1 MSDITMNRCD
11 PPSAPVTTPASSRP
25 TRLWCSRA
33 ASTPSSL
40 SSWGDVHRA
49 RVEELH
55 GDRSVQDL
63 VGGAVD
69 HRHPALSDG
78 ALDAVPAVEERRA
91 SSSSCPMRSS
101 SSVSAGNDASSHPG
115 GRTVRRATFGGP
127 NASAGTPS
135 DHRPAGSVVG
145 MHTHGE
151 TAWEDRVAALW
162 DDTAVGDENGS
173 PACATSPRSHRTR
186 RSVAFELGGA
196 FDSGGREADAHERY
210 AAATA
215 AGLATVDPDRA
226 ARMVVQHASTLRNL
240 GRVDEA
246 IAMLRDAPNHPST
259 GAASRVFLAL
269 ALHSAGRVD
278 EALRVAIEAVEPTL
292 PRYNRSVRAYAAALT
307 DTRSR

>member
-1 MSDITMNRCD
+1 
-11 PPSAPVTTPASSRP
+11 
-25 TRLWCSRA
+25 
-33 ASTPSSL
+33 
-40 SSWGDVHRA
+40 
-49 RVEELH
+49 
-55 GDRSVQDL
+55 
-63 VGGAVD
+63 
-69 HRHPALSDG
+69 
-78 ALDAVPAVEERRA
+78 
-91 SSSSCPMRSS
+91 
-101 SSVSAGNDASSHPG
+101 
-115 GRTVRRATFGGP
+115 
-127 NASAGTPS
+127 
-135 DHRPAGSVVG
+135 

-162 DDTAVGDENGS
+162 DDTAVGDDERIARMRDLAS
-173 PACATSPRSHRTR
+173 VAPHPALG
-186 RSVAFELGGA
+186 AFELGGA

-240 GRVDEA
+240 GQVDEA
-246 IAMLRDAPNHPST
+246 IAMLRDAPHHPST
-259 GAASRVFLAL
+259 GAAPRVFLAL